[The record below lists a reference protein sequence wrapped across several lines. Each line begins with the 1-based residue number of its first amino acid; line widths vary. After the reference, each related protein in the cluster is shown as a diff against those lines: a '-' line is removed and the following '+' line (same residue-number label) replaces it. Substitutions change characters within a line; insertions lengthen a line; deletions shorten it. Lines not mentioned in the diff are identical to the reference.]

1 MLTIGTPAPDFCLS
15 DDQGNTITL
24 SDFKG
29 KRLIVYFYPK
39 DHTPGCTKESCDFR
53 DAFNSLAAKNVAV
66 VGVSRDSVASHDTFK
81 QKHALPFPLLAD
93 IDSTMC
99 QAYGVLKEKSMF
111 GKKYMGIVRTTFL
124 IDEQGKIINIFPKVN
139 VLGHVK
145 KLLALV

>member
-1 MLTIGTPAPDFCLS
+1 MLTVGTAAPDFSLS
-15 DDQGNTITL
+15 DEQGKTVTL

-29 KRLIVYFYPK
+29 KKLILYFYPK

-53 DAFNSLAAKNVAV
+53 DAFGTFTEKNVV
-66 VGVSRDSVASHDTFK
+66 VLGISRDSVARHESFK

-93 IDSTMC
+93 IDSVMC
-99 QAYGVLKEKSMF
+99 QSYGVLKEKSMF
-111 GKKYMGIVRTTFL
+111 GKKYMGIERTTFL
-124 IDEQGKIINIFPKVN
+124 VDEQGKISAIFPKVS